1 MQSRFVLFGIFI
13 VNVVASRWCMS
24 EVELAL
30 FMRGVAVVPDVAAPM
45 GKPELFAAVFSSFT
59 PETRIDYLRALWTLD
74 VVFPI
79 SVAGALSMLARHPTV
94 RWLPFVAAVL
104 DVGVENVLA
113 TVILLAGSD
122 ATVLTAYAVVNAAKF
137 AAMAIGTLAVAGSL
151 AFHRGPMQL
160 AA

>member
-1 MQSRFVLFGIFI
+1 MWR
-13 VNVVASRWCMS
+13 R
-24 EVELAL
+24 
-30 FMRGVAVVPDVAAPM
+30 P
-45 GKPELFAAVFSSFT
+45 LFAAVFSSFT

-94 RWLPFVAAVL
+94 RWLPFVAAAL

-113 TVILLAGSD
+113 TVILLAGGD